1 MMGEKDAAAVSAL
14 CHARKKFVTGLA
26 PSRLDR
32 HLFFCGEHAN
42 IRRADLKINIVTR
55 REFFDKM
62 RVGVA
67 RSAAQLMIQV
77 GDGQVPVTKIDE
89 RTQERNGIA
98 AAGDADEVGLARRKV
113 AQEA

>member
-1 MMGEKDAAAVSAL
+1 
-14 CHARKKFVTGLA
+14 
-26 PSRLDR
+26 
-32 HLFFCGEHAN
+32 
-42 IRRADLKINIVTR
+42 
-55 REFFDKM
+55 M